1 MASFV
6 LLSSPMLFA
15 PASYQ
20 LRLAHNSSGR
30 QPSELPVEQPRKF
43 EFAVNLKTAKQI
55 GVTIPPNVLA
65 RAEGDQVTHESCEVR
80 SERLGGNMNKRIVL
94 CLLATILLA
103 TVSPALEAQ
112 QPGKIPTIGFIRGG
126 SPTDPE
132 VEAFRQGLREL
143 GYVEGKN
150 INIEFRNTDGKTDR
164 FSGVAAELVRLKVD
178 VIVAAGGSAVVL
190 AVKPATDTIPIVMTN
205 PGDPVAIGV
214 VDSLA
219 RPGGNVTGLTSSST
233 DLSGKRLELL
243 KEAVPMLSRVAVLW
257 SRAESGNARNFK
269 ETEIAAQSLSLKLL
283 SLGLQAGDDLNNAL
297 QSSIKDRAGALI
309 IIRSPAYTSTGERI
323 VNFAAKNRL
332 PTMFP
337 DKLFV
342 EAGGLMSYG
351 PNITDNFRRAAT
363 YVDKILKGAKPA
375 DLPVERPMK
384 FDFIV
389 NLKTAKQI
397 GLTIPPNVLARAD
410 RVIK

>member
-1 MASFV
+1 
-6 LLSSPMLFA
+6 
-15 PASYQ
+15 
-20 LRLAHNSSGR
+20 
-30 QPSELPVEQPRKF
+30 
-43 EFAVNLKTAKQI
+43 
-55 GVTIPPNVLA
+55 
-65 RAEGDQVTHESCEVR
+65 
-80 SERLGGNMNKRIVL
+80 
-94 CLLATILLA
+94 
-103 TVSPALEAQ
+103 
-112 QPGKIPTIGFIRGG
+112 
-126 SPTDPE
+126 
-132 VEAFRQGLREL
+132 
-143 GYVEGKN
+143 
-150 INIEFRNTDGKTDR
+150 
-164 FSGVAAELVRLKVD
+164 
-178 VIVAAGGSAVVL
+178 
-190 AVKPATDTIPIVMTN
+190 MTN

-214 VDSLA
+214 VASLA

-257 SRAESGNARNFK
+257 SPAESGNARNFK

-342 EAGGLMSYG
+342 DAGGLMSYG

-363 YVDKILKGAKPA
+363 YVDKILKGAKPF

-384 FDFIV
+384 FDFII
-389 NLKTAKQI
+389 NLKTAKRI

>member
-1 MASFV
+1 
-6 LLSSPMLFA
+6 
-15 PASYQ
+15 
-20 LRLAHNSSGR
+20 
-30 QPSELPVEQPRKF
+30 
-43 EFAVNLKTAKQI
+43 
-55 GVTIPPNVLA
+55 
-65 RAEGDQVTHESCEVR
+65 
-80 SERLGGNMNKRIVL
+80 
-94 CLLATILLA
+94 
-103 TVSPALEAQ
+103 
-112 QPGKIPTIGFIRGG
+112 
-126 SPTDPE
+126 
-132 VEAFRQGLREL
+132 LREL

-150 INIEFRNTDGKTDR
+150 ISIEYRNTEGKTDR
-164 FSGVAAELVRLKVD
+164 FSGAAAELVRLKVD
-178 VIVAAGGSAVVL
+178 IIVAAGGSALVL
-190 AVKPATDTIPIVMTN
+190 AVKPTTDTIPIVMTN

-214 VDSLA
+214 VASLA

-257 SRAESGNARNFK
+257 SPAESGNASNFK

-283 SLGLQAGDDLNNAL
+283 SLGLQTADELDKAL

-309 IIRSPAYTSTGERI
+309 IIRSPAYTSTGEKI

-351 PNITDNFRRAAT
+351 PNIADNFRRAAT

-375 DLPVERPMK
+375 DLPVEGPMK
-384 FDFIV
+384 LSLSSTSKRLINSV
-389 NLKTAKQI
+389 
-397 GLTIPPNVLARAD
+397 
-410 RVIK
+410 